1 MGTDISASNWSSF
14 KLRVNINRKISEIY
28 GQWTTPGGLEKW
40 FLREAIFFDS
50 AGKKRGNNESV
61 QKNDTYEW
69 RWHGYSDD
77 VTEKGTVLEA
87 NGADRFSFTFS
98 LGCPVTIR
106 IYGEIDETIVELTES
121 DLPTD
126 EKTRSGH
133 FVGDSR
139 GWIFYMVNLKSIL
152 EGGLDLRNKKIE
164 LRNVITA

>member
-1 MGTDISASNWSSF
+1 MPGEVNASNWSSF
-14 KLRVNINRKISEIY
+14 KLRVNIKKGVRDIY
-28 GQWTTPGGLEKW
+28 PLWATSVGLERW
-40 FLREAIFFDS
+40 FLREAIFRDKS
-50 AGKKRGNNESV
+50 GKVRAKDELV

-69 RWHGYSDD
+69 RWHGYPDD

-87 NGADRFSFTFS
+87 NGGDKFSFTFS
-98 LGCPVTIR
+98 LGCPVMIH
-106 IYGEIDETIVELTES
+106 IYIELDETIVELTES

-126 EKTRSGH
+126 EKTMAGH